1 MELFPVAAKKIAS
14 GGDKIPC
21 PSGTGNLL
29 QTIAPEHEMAF
40 ESPIAEAIRKTSLQ
54 KYPAGREQRLPA
66 GRRSFRTLFRGDD
79 TAVIQNDREP
89 L

>member
-1 MELFPVAAKKIAS
+1 MELFPVVAKKLPVAVA
-14 GGDKIPC
+14 KIPC

-29 QTIAPEHEMAF
+29 KTIAPVHEMAF
-40 ESPIAEAIRKTSLQ
+40 ESPIAEAIRETSLQ
-54 KYPAGREQRLPA
+54 KYPAGREQRLA
-66 GRRSFRTLFRGDD
+66 TGRRSFLTLFRGDD